1 LTDFG
6 LIRKFRTKRLNKIDT
21 WYSGWLYDV
30 ATDILLHEIRMYV
43 QQGDQIGRFVYF
55 GQFFE
60 KERSSPNYVATFFRR
75 KKVIFLVW
83 TKMDWATL
91 WAIFFT
97 NSSGHP
103 DSQFAGGNRVSQLT
117 FEFANKVKK

>member
-60 KERSSPNYVATFFRR
+60 KERSSQNFVATFFQG
-75 KKVIFLVW
+75 KKSF
-83 TKMDWATL
+83 
-91 WAIFFT
+91 
-97 NSSGHP
+97 N
-103 DSQFAGGNRVSQLT
+103 
-117 FEFANKVKK
+117 